1 MILLQADSLKLSFGD
16 REILKNVSI
25 RIPERGRIALSGANG
40 SGKSTLLTIL
50 AGLRQ
55 SEGGNVSSHK
65 AVRISY
71 LPQSGIEHRGR
82 SLEDEL
88 ETAFSHFKEDEAR
101 LEELGRR
108 LEHHSSEGPETRKLL
123 EEHHQISERIASS
136 HYYQREQ
143 YIMRTIRG
151 LGFKTDDLHRD
162 CGNFSGGWQM
172 RIALAKIILE
182 NPDVMLL
189 DEPTNYLDLDARQW
203 LADEMNRFHGGILMV
218 SHDKGFL
225 DDTVNQVAE
234 LFMGQIKLYKGNY
247 SHYERLREQEM
258 EILIKQYEQ
267 QQQEI
272 QQLEDFIARF
282 RANASKAAQVQSR
295 IKQLNKIERIEIPE
309 SMKRMHLH
317 FPQAPRSGDM
327 VLEADNIE
335 KSYGDL
341 HIYRNLSLELQRG
354 DRAVLIGPNG
364 VGKSTLLRI
373 LAGRDRNYQGTIRYG
388 SKVEM
393 AYFAQESEDELNT
406 SWTIMEEMEAAS
418 PTELYPNL
426 RGMLGAFLFR
436 GDDIYKPISVL
447 SGGEKNRL
455 ALLKMLMRPGNF
467 LILDEPTNHL
477 DLTSKEVLL
486 DALKDYE
493 GTILF
498 VSHDRFF
505 IRELAT
511 RVIELQLPEAEG
523 DYRQVHNIPGNF
535 DYYLEYRSKFG
546 SGSHSGNHGS
556 GPAAGAAASAADSSA
571 SASAS
576 SSSSSVYHPGAS
588 SGNHPGPQE
597 AGDGTGKLSHEEMK
611 KRRSLL
617 KKLQRREEEVLSS
630 IEEGD
635 EKQAEIQH
643 QMSLEENYS
652 DGEKISALQ
661 NSLDSLEQKQ
671 QELHLEWEDLA
682 LRLEELKKP

>member
-65 AVRISY
+65 ASRISY

-82 SLEDEL
+82 SLAEEL
-88 ETAFSHFKEDEAR
+88 ETAYAHFKEDEAR
-101 LEELGRR
+101 LDELGRR
-108 LEHHSSEGPETRKLL
+108 LENHSSEGPETRKLL
-123 EEHHQISERIASS
+123 EEHHRISERIASS
-136 HYYQREQ
+136 HYYQRERH
-143 YIMRTIRG
+143 IMRTIQG
-151 LGFKTDDLHRD
+151 LGFKPGDLEQD
-162 CGNFSGGWQM
+162 CGSFSGGWQM

-247 SHYERLREQEM
+247 SHYETQREQEM

-267 QQQEI
+267 QQLEI
-272 QQLEDFIARF
+272 QQLEDFINRF

-295 IKQLNKIERIEIPE
+295 VKQLNKIERIEIPE
-309 SMKRMHLH
+309 SMKRMHLN

-327 VLEADNIE
+327 VLEATNIE

-341 HIYRNLSLELQRG
+341 HIYRNLSLELNRG

-373 LAGRDRNYQGTIRYG
+373 LAGRDRNYSGHIRYG

-393 AYFAQESEDELNT
+393 AYFAQESEDELDT
-406 SWTIMEEMEAAS
+406 SRSIMEEMEAAS

-455 ALLKMLMRPGNF
+455 ALLKMLLRPGNF

-486 DALKDYE
+486 DALKAYE
-493 GTILF
+493 GSILF

-505 IRELAT
+505 IKELAN
-511 RVIELQLPEAEG
+511 RVIELQLPESEG
-523 DYRQVHNIPGNF
+523 DYRQVNNIPGDF
-535 DYYLEYRSKFG
+535 HYYLEYRNSFAPG
-546 SGSHSGNHGS
+546 LDQPSSPAGAFSGSSR
-556 GPAAGAAASAADSSA
+556 SAHSSA
-571 SASAS
+571 S
-576 SSSSSVYHPGAS
+576 PGTGQ
-588 SGNHPGPQE
+588 SGAAESQG
-597 AGDGTGKLSHEEMK
+597 AGKLSHEEMK
-611 KRRSLL
+611 KQRALV
-617 KKLQRREEEVLSS
+617 KKLKRREEEVLAS
-630 IEEGD
+630 IDEGD
-635 EKQAEIQH
+635 EKIDEIQH
-643 QMSLEENYS
+643 LMSLEENYS
-652 DGEKISALQ
+652 DGEKISSLQ
-661 NSLDSLEQKQ
+661 NRLEDL
-671 QELHLEWEDLA
+671 ELRQNILHEEWEELA
-682 LRLEELKKP
+682 MQLEELKKA